1 MILFIFK
8 QQLSIEI
15 IPTNFQI
22 LHYGTFELSLLFI
35 FTSFSKM
42 KMMTNERDFRCFIFT
57 SKPIIL
63 FRNYLQHRYETE
75 GNEKERKEK
84 GGTERTHGENTLV
97 SIQEEKA
104 RRSP

>member
-35 FTSFSKM
+35 FTAFPK
-42 KMMTNERDFRCFIFT
+42 
-57 SKPIIL
+57 
-63 FRNYLQHRYETE
+63 
-75 GNEKERKEK
+75 
-84 GGTERTHGENTLV
+84 
-97 SIQEEKA
+97 
-104 RRSP
+104 